1 MLLVESGSG
10 WASVVASKVSAG
22 AAAAAKEIGASG
34 FFIFLWGLHTFWMG
48 GIIGVLKMRVLKR
61 VNYLKRF

>member
-22 AAAAAKEIGASG
+22 AAAAKEIGASG

-48 GIIGVLKMRVLKR
+48 GIIGVLKMW

>member
-1 MLLVESGSG
+1 MLLVELGSG
-10 WASVVASKVSAG
+10 WASVAALKVSAG
-22 AAAAAKEIGASG
+22 AEAKEEIGASG
-34 FFIFLWGLHTFWMG
+34 FFIFLWGLHSFWME

>member
-10 WASVVASKVSAG
+10 WASMAASKVSAG
-22 AAAAAKEIGASG
+22 ATAAEEIGASG